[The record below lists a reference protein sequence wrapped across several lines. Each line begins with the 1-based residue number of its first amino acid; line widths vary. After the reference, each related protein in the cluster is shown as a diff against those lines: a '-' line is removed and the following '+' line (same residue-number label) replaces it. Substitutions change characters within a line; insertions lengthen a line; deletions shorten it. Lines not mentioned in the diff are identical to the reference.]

1 MKKILKELTVLGV
14 IIFILLS
21 LFDIVEYLFNL
32 NINPLLK
39 GYCIGSIIGHI
50 NMAYLISLE
59 DKKNK

>member
-1 MKKILKELTVLGV
+1 MKKILKELTILGI
-14 IIFILLS
+14 IIFILLA

-50 NMAYLISLE
+50 NMFHIIHLE
-59 DKKNK
+59 NKKNK

>member
-1 MKKILKELTVLGV
+1 MKKILKELTILGI
-14 IIFILLS
+14 IIFILLA

-59 DKKNK
+59 DKNK